1 MNTATNK
8 TARATKPAQIGTP
21 DLPKFLKE
29 FDHRRIG
36 TSHKE
41 RFMQN
46 IRGQH
51 TVSALT
57 FRSQIARAWAQILTN
72 KKAKH

>member
-1 MNTATNK
+1 MNTANNK
-8 TARATKPAQIGTP
+8 TARTTKPAQIGTP
-21 DLPKFLKE
+21 DLPQFLKE
-29 FDHRRIG
+29 FNHRRIG
-36 TSHKE
+36 TSHKQ

-46 IRGQH
+46 IRDNR

-57 FRSQIARAWAQILTN
+57 FRSQIARAWAQVLTN